1 MKRKNKTPHDNAYT
15 RLGISKIQGIGVFA
29 IRDIPNNKKI
39 FAGET
44 SKLIWF
50 SKKKVDQLEPALR
63 RLYEDFCILEGDK
76 YGAPDNFNNISI
88 GWFLN
93 HSAKTPNVRCN
104 RNCDYVST
112 RKIKAGEEL
121 SVDYSSFAET
131 HPILTK
137 LPAKSKNK

>member
-1 MKRKNKTPHDNAYT
+1 MKNKNKAPHANAYT

-39 FAGET
+39 FEGET

-50 SKKKVDQLEPALR
+50 SKNKVDKLEPALR
-63 RLYEDFCILEGDK
+63 KLYEDFCILEGDK

-93 HSAKTPNVRCN
+93 HNQKNPNVRCN
-104 RNCDYVST
+104 RNCDYVSI

-121 SVDYSSFAET
+121 SINYSSLVYN
-131 HPILTK
+131 HPIL
-137 LPAKSKNK
+137 SK

>member
-1 MKRKNKTPHDNAYT
+1 MKKTKKTPHADAYT

-39 FAGET
+39 FEGET

-50 SKKKVDQLEPALR
+50 SKKKVDKLEPALR
-63 RLYEDFCILEGDK
+63 KLYEDFCILEGDK

-93 HSAKTPNVRCN
+93 HNSKNPNVRCN

-112 RKIKAGEEL
+112 KKIKAGEEL
-121 SVDYSSFAET
+121 SVDYSSFADN
-131 HPILTK
+131 HHFLTK
-137 LPAKSKNK
+137 ATVKSKNK